1 MLYPFCFS
9 LAPTLAC
16 LCVDCSN
23 RNYDNTCD
31 WHIQFVSTCVRIEVW
46 PTQQVGLCV
55 CIQRQCFIYTETSC
69 IYKPK

>member
-9 LAPTLAC
+9 LGPTLAC

-31 WHIQFVSTCVRIEVW
+31 WHIQFVSTCVRVCIEVW

-55 CIQRQCFIYTETSC
+55 YLTDGNASVYPDGLYF
-69 IYKPK
+69 